1 MSINEPGLGLLILFS
16 VIQFIVGNIILFVIE
31 SGVLRKIDLKKI
43 FMKKNEVQS
52 DATLN
57 VILYFIK
64 PNVY

>member
-43 FMKKNEVQS
+43 LKKIEVQS
-52 DATLN
+52 DATPN
-57 VILYFIK
+57 VILYLIY
-64 PNVY
+64 PNVF

>member
-43 FMKKNEVQS
+43 FRKKNEVQS
-52 DATLN
+52 DTTLN
-57 VILYFIK
+57 VILYFI
-64 PNVY
+64 